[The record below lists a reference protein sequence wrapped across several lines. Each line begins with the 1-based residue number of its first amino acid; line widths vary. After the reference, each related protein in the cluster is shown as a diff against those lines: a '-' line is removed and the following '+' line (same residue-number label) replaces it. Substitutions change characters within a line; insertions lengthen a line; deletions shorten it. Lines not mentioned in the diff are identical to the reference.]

1 MNLLERTLARW
12 GYARVADT
20 SPLPGEP
27 VAGSTE
33 VGART
38 TPNEMLELMYLR
50 MEPSFMQRQV
60 IADIRDMDQRDPR
73 VKKIHER
80 TARAACKG
88 LLRLEIAPGNA
99 TITRLWQ
106 DYQRRC
112 ELDNP
117 QKLESDMRGQMM
129 EGNLPMQWV
138 ADLERGAVIRG
149 IRMPTET
156 IKPLVG
162 LNGQFENAA
171 AAYEQWDWVHSKR
184 ITTFP
189 LWQLNMARVRPDNWD
204 HWGSLGRP
212 YLDATRTVWKQL
224 VMTEK
229 DLAVR
234 RHMRA
239 PMRVGH
245 FLEGATAA
253 ELAAYENKVLNKQGQ
268 VTTDYFSNKKGSV
281 TAVQGD
287 AHLDEI
293 ADVVHLLETFF
304 TGAPAP
310 KGLFGYAGD
319 LSRDIL
325 EDLKRDYYEELD
337 ALQDSSA
344 WLYQQGFR
352 LHLLLNGINPDAERY
367 EVLYA
372 QRRTETR
379 NQQAD
384 LALKYQALGVPAQI
398 VHREAG
404 LDPQEIREYHQA
416 NQRNSDPYPS
426 PLQIAGGGGAPA
438 PGAPKV
444 SVTPG
449 NARKGDSG
457 TAVSNA

>member
-162 LNGQFENAA
+162 LN
-171 AAYEQWDWVHSKR
+171 V
-184 ITTFP
+184 
-189 LWQLNMARVRPDNWD
+189 
-204 HWGSLGRP
+204 
-212 YLDATRTVWKQL
+212 
-224 VMTEK
+224 
-229 DLAVR
+229 
-234 RHMRA
+234 
-239 PMRVGH
+239 
-245 FLEGATAA
+245 
-253 ELAAYENKVLNKQGQ
+253 
-268 VTTDYFSNKKGSV
+268 
-281 TAVQGD
+281 
-287 AHLDEI
+287 
-293 ADVVHLLETFF
+293 
-304 TGAPAP
+304 
-310 KGLFGYAGD
+310 
-319 LSRDIL
+319 
-325 EDLKRDYYEELD
+325 
-337 ALQDSSA
+337 
-344 WLYQQGFR
+344 
-352 LHLLLNGINPDAERY
+352 
-367 EVLYA
+367 
-372 QRRTETR
+372 
-379 NQQAD
+379 
-384 LALKYQALGVPAQI
+384 
-398 VHREAG
+398 
-404 LDPQEIREYHQA
+404 
-416 NQRNSDPYPS
+416 
-426 PLQIAGGGGAPA
+426 
-438 PGAPKV
+438 
-444 SVTPG
+444 
-449 NARKGDSG
+449 
-457 TAVSNA
+457 